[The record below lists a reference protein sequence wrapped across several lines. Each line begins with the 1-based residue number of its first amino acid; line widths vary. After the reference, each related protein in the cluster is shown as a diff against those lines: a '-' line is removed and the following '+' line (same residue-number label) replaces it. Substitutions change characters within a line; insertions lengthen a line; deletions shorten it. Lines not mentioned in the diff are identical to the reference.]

1 MLEHVMKVV
10 EKILEHR
17 MRQQIEIGDMQ
28 FGFMK
33 DKRTTN
39 ATFMAR
45 EMQDNFRVK
54 VRCSFVVLWIW
65 RKFLTGYQEK

>member
-1 MLEHVMKVV
+1 MKVI
-10 EKILEHR
+10 EKIFEQR
-17 MRQQIEIGDMQ
+17 MRHGVMQ
-28 FGFMK
+28 FGYMK

-54 VRCSFVVLWIW
+54 VRCCFVFLWIW
-65 RKFLTGYQEK
+65 RKLLTGYQEK

>member
-1 MLEHVMKVV
+1 MKVV

-65 RKFLTGYQEK
+65 RKLLTGYQEK